1 MRWVEEGIVVSTGM
15 GGPGGAIA
23 GRVSGREQ
31 DKTRRRKNA
40 VSPFYFERTQP
51 TFL

>member
-1 MRWVEEGIVVSTGM
+1 MEEGFVVLVWV

-23 GRVSGREQ
+23 GACMRVSGRGQ
-31 DKTRRRKNA
+31 DKTRKRENA